1 MSQPNSICTLARTTH
16 HSICSCRLWRCVGT
30 VADTQ
35 GTGGCPSIFLT
46 NHLHTLHYALP
57 IHCRHCDDPVSL
69 IKHLQYMSDITQRT
83 FSCCSA
89 AACIT
94 AVHRVTHRCS
104 CRTSVS
110 TDTQKQARLCAANLS
125 HMHKHR
131 PSPKHT
137 ALCRVRSWFSVPHP
151 LQVGKRYARQL

>member
-1 MSQPNSICTLARTTH
+1 MHVSSVALRWHCRRHPRHRRMPQHPPNKSSALPR
-16 HSICSCRLWRCVGT
+16 V
-30 VADTQ
+30 
-35 GTGGCPSIFLT
+35 
-46 NHLHTLHYALP
+46 TLHFALP

-69 IKHLQYMSDITQRT
+69 IKHLQYMSDVTQRT